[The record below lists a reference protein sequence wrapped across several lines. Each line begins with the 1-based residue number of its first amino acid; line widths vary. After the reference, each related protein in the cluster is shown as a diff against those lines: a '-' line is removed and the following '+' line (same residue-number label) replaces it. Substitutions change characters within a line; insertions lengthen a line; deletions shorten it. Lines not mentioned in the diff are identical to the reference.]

1 MEIKALNI
9 SSDNFRDVE
18 LVFRNLFK
26 HKWTIAGFVV
36 AMLIVVFS
44 ILQVITPIYQSE
56 ATLLIESQDAKVV
69 NVDEIYGVGQ
79 SREYFNTQV
88 EILKSRE
95 TAIKTIIALKLWE
108 VPEFDPT
115 KKGAFASMME
125 AIGLSPSA
133 LGISTALNKKP
144 TDNDLAESVYGSFS
158 GKLQVK
164 PVRLSQLVIIG
175 FESADPLLSQRIANT
190 LAKTYINNDRDSK
203 FNMTQEASSWLQSR
217 LEGLRGKLLES
228 EQALQSYREK
238 QGIIDV
244 NGSVQTLAAQ
254 QITDVSQRLIEAR
267 VKRAE
272 LQSAYDQIIRIKDG
286 DYSSV
291 PAVVR
296 SIEVAEA
303 RSRESASLA
312 NVSQLKERYGS
323 EHPKMVAAEAELKA
337 AKADTRQQMSLVVS
351 GLTRE
356 YEVARATER
365 ALEGSL
371 NSARGS
377 LQTVNRSGTELGALE
392 RDVASNKQIYETFL
406 NRAKET
412 SSTTDLQTSVG
423 RIVDEASLGKKIKPQ
438 KNLILTVSFLLS
450 LIIGI
455 VGALWYEKLDNTVK
469 GQEDAENRLGAPV
482 LTSVPMLEEDNRTDV
497 AHLVISQPESLF
509 AESIRTANTG
519 ISLSNIDGDQKVI
532 LITSSVAGEGKTS
545 FSCNMALSLAGS
557 RKVLLIDGDMRRPK
571 VAECFDM
578 KSVKVGLSSV
588 LIGQAEVEAAL
599 IPIAGTKLT
608 IMPVGVIP
616 SNPLDLIASNRFKDL
631 LAKLKDQFDYILIDS
646 PPIGLVSDA
655 LAFSTL
661 VDSAIYVV
669 KCMDT
674 PAPLAVKGIRRI
686 MDQNTKI
693 MGIVLNQLDFRSS
706 HLYYGEYTPYSKYGY
721 KGYGYSAEDD
731 KDKA

>member
-115 KKGAFASMME
+115 KKGVFASVME

-144 TDNDLAESVYGSFS
+144 TDIDLAELVYESFS
-158 GKLQVK
+158 KNLQVK

-175 FESADPLLSQRIANT
+175 FESADPLLSQRVANT

-254 QITDVSQRLIEAR
+254 QISDVSQRLIEAR

-272 LQSAYDQIIRIKDG
+272 LQSAYDQIVRIKDG

-296 SIEVAEA
+296 SIEVAQA
-303 RSRESASLA
+303 RSRESAAASD
-312 NVSQLKERYGS
+312 VTQLKERYGS
-323 EHPKMVAAEAELKA
+323 EHPKMLAAIATLNA

-371 NSARGS
+371 SSARGS

-423 RIVDEASLGKKIKPQ
+423 RIVDEASLGEKIKP
-438 KNLILTVSFLLS
+438 KKGLILVVSFLLS
-450 LIIGI
+450 LIIGV

-674 PAPLAVKGIRRI
+674 PAPLAAKGIRRI

-721 KGYGYSAEDD
+721 TGYGYSAEDD